1 MKILSRP
8 GGVLISVKVV
18 PNSSRDMIV
27 GPLGDLLKIKVA
39 KPPEAGAAN
48 KAVESLLA
56 RTLGIAPSRVSVV
69 GGHSQPQ
76 KQVLI
81 SGLDAPTI
89 EAALAP
95 FLTK

>member
-1 MKILSRP
+1 MKLQPQR

-27 GPLGDLLKIKVA
+27 GPLGDALKIKVA

-48 KAVESLLA
+48 KAVASLLA

-69 GGHSQPQ
+69 GGHSQPY

-81 SGLDAPTI
+81 TGLDIATV
-89 EAALAP
+89 EAALAL
-95 FLTK
+95 FLKK